1 MTRCLTALALLLA
14 GCAMPHVESAEPA
27 DSADS
32 APDGSQPNGSAPNEE
47 PANEEEEPADPVL
60 PPGADADGPALAVA
74 DVSAGEG
81 DGMLRF
87 TVSLGAAAAEQVTV
101 SYATEDGTATAG
113 ADYRQTRGSLTFPPE
128 SNAARQ
134 VEVPILDDRVAE
146 GAETLILRLHDARG
160 ARLAAAAA
168 TGTIADDDARAVTVQ
183 PAALNVV
190 EGGAAT
196 YTVVLGSRPTGTV
209 TVTPA
214 AASPELAVAPRQLSF
229 TAANWSSPQK
239 VIVSAAQ
246 DADAVADEP
255 ALIEHTVRGGG
266 YGGAAVSPLTATIL
280 EDDVSTLAVA
290 PAYAA
295 EHAPRMTFEVSLSL
309 ASDGAVTVEFATGA
323 AGDTAAE
330 GQDYAGTSGTLRF
343 PARSTDAQ
351 VIEVTVHDDALDE
364 DDPEHFTV
372 TLSNP
377 ANAELAGGGATV
389 SATGEIEDDDP
400 KPRLSI
406 ADASL
411 SEGAGGA
418 MPFAVRLDP
427 PSGRTVAVHYA
438 TADATAVAGSDYTR
452 VSGTLTFPAG
462 TTRRTIAVP
471 VADDLLDEEEEHFTV
486 TLSAAVNATM
496 AAAPPLATGTI
507 ADDDDAVSQLSIA
520 DASLTEGAGDAM
532 PFVVRLDPPSG
543 RTVAVHYA
551 TADATAVAGSDYT
564 RVGGTL
570 NFPAGTTRRTIA
582 VPVADDLLD
591 EEEEHFTL
599 TLSAAVNA
607 TVASPPRATGTITD
621 DDGAP
626 RLSIA
631 DATLTEGAGD
641 AMPFVVRLDPTSA
654 RTATVHYETADATA
668 VAGSD
673 YTPVSGTLTFPA
685 GTTRRTVAVP
695 VADDPFD
702 EQDRE
707 HFTLTLST
715 PVNATLASPPRATGT
730 ITDDDGAPQL
740 SIADATLTEGAGGA
754 MPFVVRLDPP
764 SGRTVTVRYATAD
777 ATAVAGSDYTPVSGT
792 LTFPSGTTQQM
803 VAVPVVDDR
812 DAEDTETFTV
822 TLSSPSAAALADAT
836 ATGTITDDD
845 NTPGGPD
852 EGPDAEPDGGSAPL
866 ELDSL
871 QVTGVASAMYPAF
884 AADTHHYARVCNDS
898 TRLRVTAR
906 AKRSSAQLT
915 LLRADASDN
924 HQSTGSLDTL
934 VTVSRND
941 DIAVELSAADGT
953 VTYVVHC
960 VPHDFPRINILTT
973 SERVTDGLLLI
984 NPRLDDGPVEEIF
997 MAVVDNNGVPRFHR
1011 QRSGANF
1018 RRHPDGRYSITRGD
1032 YPVELYDERFDRIE
1046 TVTVAAPLTVPNGHD
1061 FLITD
1066 EGNYLFISYPV
1077 DRRNLCAVEGQCD
1090 VGETTRMKRVFDSAI
1105 QEVTPSGDS
1114 VFLWNSWD
1122 HVKLEDCRFDK
1133 TEYAHLN
1140 SLYLKDGD
1148 IVASFRYCNQV
1159 LRIDRSSGTGAVVWQ
1174 LGGTAPPRD
1183 PDTAFLAIVGDT
1195 DGQNEICGQHQA
1207 TLTDADT
1214 VVLFDNGY
1222 GCRGPRKD
1230 EAPFSR
1236 AVEYDISSATQARFR
1251 RQYLLPEGQGY
1262 SHFGGGV
1269 TVLEENEENG
1279 HWLIT
1284 WGFLRDATVAEDRR
1298 LAVSEVDP
1306 ESGTALFEMNMD
1318 APHSTDQVRTY
1329 RVYREPETNV
1339 PIPLNL
1345 P

>member
-1 MTRCLTALALLLA
+1 
-14 GCAMPHVESAEPA
+14 MPHVESPEPA

-32 APDGSQPNGSAPNEE
+32 APDGSQPNGSAPNDN
-47 PANEEEEPADPVL
+47 PPNEEEEPADPVL

-81 DGMLRF
+81 DVMLRF
-87 TVSLGAAAAEQVTV
+87 TVSLSAAAAEQVTV

-128 SNAARQ
+128 SSAARQ
-134 VEVPILDDRVAE
+134 VEVPIHDDRVAE

-168 TGTIADDDARAVTVQ
+168 TGTIADDDARSVTVQ

-229 TAANWSSPQK
+229 TAANYHSPQR
-239 VIVSAAQ
+239 VTVSAAQ

-255 ALIEHTVRGGG
+255 VLIEHTVRGGG
-266 YGGAAVSPLTATIL
+266 YGGAAARPLTATIL

-290 PAYAA
+290 AAYAA
-295 EHAPRMTFEVSLSL
+295 EHAGRMTFEVSLSL
-309 ASDGAVTVEFATGA
+309 ASDGVVTVEFATGA

-364 DDPEHFTV
+364 DDREHFTV

-389 SATGEIEDDDP
+389 SATGAIEDDDP

-406 ADASL
+406 ADATL
-411 SEGAGGA
+411 TEGSGDGA
-418 MPFAVRLDP
+418 MPLVVRLDP
-427 PSGRTVAVHYA
+427 PSARTVAVHYA
-438 TADATAVAGSDYTR
+438 TADATAVAGSDYTP

-507 ADDDDAVSQLSIA
+507 ADDDDAPRLSIA
-520 DASLTEGAGDAM
+520 DATLTEGSGDAM

-570 NFPAGTTRRTIA
+570 NFPAGTTRRAIA

-591 EEEEHFTL
+591 EEEEHFT
-599 TLSAAVNA
+599 
-607 TVASPPRATGTITD
+607 
-621 DDGAP
+621 
-626 RLSIA
+626 
-631 DATLTEGAGD
+631 
-641 AMPFVVRLDPTSA
+641 
-654 RTATVHYETADATA
+654 
-668 VAGSD
+668 
-673 YTPVSGTLTFPA
+673 
-685 GTTRRTVAVP
+685 
-695 VADDPFD
+695 
-702 EQDRE
+702 
-707 HFTLTLST
+707 
-715 PVNATLASPPRATGT
+715 
-730 ITDDDGAPQL
+730 
-740 SIADATLTEGAGGA
+740 
-754 MPFVVRLDPP
+754 
-764 SGRTVTVRYATAD
+764 
-777 ATAVAGSDYTPVSGT
+777 
-792 LTFPSGTTQQM
+792 
-803 VAVPVVDDR
+803 
-812 DAEDTETFTV
+812 V
-822 TLSSPSAAALADAT
+822 TLSNPSGAGLADAT

-845 NTPGGPD
+845 STPGGPD
-852 EGPDAEPDGGSAPL
+852 AGPDGGSAPL

-871 QVTGVASAMYPAF
+871 RVQGALSAMYPAF
-884 AADTHHYARVCNDS
+884 AADIYHYALACNYA
-898 TRLRVTAR
+898 TLRVTAR
-906 AKRSSAQLT
+906 SKRSAAQLT
-915 LLRADASDN
+915 LLRADPSDN

-934 VTVSRND
+934 ITVSRND
-941 DIAVELSAADGT
+941 DIAVEPSAADGT

-984 NPRLDDGPVEEIF
+984 NPRRGDGPVEDIF

-1011 QRSGANF
+1011 RRSGANF
-1018 RRHPDGRYSITRGD
+1018 RRHSDGRYSITRD
-1032 YPVELYDERFDRIE
+1032 EYPVELYDERFDRIE
-1046 TVTVAAPLTVPNGHD
+1046 KVTVVAPLTAPDGHD

-1077 DRRNLCAVEGQCD
+1077 DTRNLCEVEGQCD
-1090 VGETTRMKRVFDSAI
+1090 AGETTRMKRVFDSAI

-1207 TLTDADT
+1207 TLPDADT

-1236 AVEYDISSATQARFR
+1236 AVEYDISSGTQARFR

-1262 SHFGGGV
+1262 SHWAGGV
-1269 TVLEENEENG
+1269 TVLEENG

-1284 WGFLRDATVAEDRR
+1284 WGYLRHATVAEDRR

-1306 ESGTALFEMNMD
+1306 ESGTVLFEMNMD
-1318 APHSTDQVRTY
+1318 APHSTVQVRTY